1 MGIKDMKDKE
11 PSDEMRNELSYW
23 KDEAGRLRNKLN
35 SLENPTTQE
44 TSPTETFMG
53 MDESMFSTL
62 TESRVQGDLST
73 TGGLGDNEGMDT
85 TMGHADPEEMDT
97 SSEPKTQRKK
107 RRIEAK
113 QADTTDGDAN
123 KGKGR
128 EDVKPVEATVE
139 NPTNETHLNE
149 NPTETA
155 SMAQEIEI
163 LKEQHRLQLEEYQLN
178 SERTLEN
185 IKKNMEEKME
195 KER

>member
-1 MGIKDMKDKE
+1 MG
-11 PSDEMRNELSYW
+11 
-23 KDEAGRLRNKLN
+23 
-35 SLENPTTQE
+35 
-44 TSPTETFMG
+44 
-53 MDESMFSTL
+53 FSTL
-62 TESRVQGDLST
+62 TESRVQEDMGT
-73 TGGLGDNEGMDT
+73 TGGLGDNEGMYT
-85 TMGHADPEEMDT
+85 TMGHADPDEMDT

-113 QADTTDGDAN
+113 QADTANEDAN
-123 KGKGR
+123 KGKAR
-128 EDVKPVEATVE
+128 EDVKPIEATVE
-139 NPTNETHLNE
+139 NPTNETPTNETHLNE

-185 IKKNMEEKME
+185 IRKSMDEKME